1 MQVYLVWEVPRNATT
16 AQTKAVVRFESDYCY
31 SDETGN
37 KFGAETSLLQ
47 QASTMANLT
56 AQQRQELIEEL
67 PRLKRFC
74 LSLTS
79 DPADADDLLQITVER
94 LLEKGMPEDA
104 HVAKWSHRVCRNLW
118 IDEIRSRDVR
128 SRHAQSEGAVE
139 GAGTTSAAADES
151 VQLDRVSTAME
162 RLPPE
167 QRAAL
172 VQVAVEGCSYAEA
185 AALLEVPIGTIMS
198 RVARARKALAE
209 DLEWGAERE
218 A

>member
-1 MQVYLVWEVPRNATT
+1 M
-16 AQTKAVVRFESDYCY
+16 
-31 SDETGN
+31 
-37 KFGAETSLLQ
+37 
-47 QASTMANLT
+47 ASLT
-56 AQQRQELIEEL
+56 AQQREELIEEL
-67 PRLKRFC
+67 PRLKRYCF
-74 LSLTS
+74 SLTS
-79 DPADADDLLQITVER
+79 DPTDADDLLQITVER

-118 IDEIRSRDVR
+118 IDEIRTRDVGKR
-128 SRHAQSEGAVE
+128 YALSESAAD
-139 GAGTTSAAADES
+139 GAGTTAANTDDS
-151 VQLDRVSTAME
+151 VQLDRVSEAME

-172 VQVAVEGCSYAEA
+172 VKVAVEGCSYAEA

-209 DLEWGAERE
+209 DLEWSEERE

>member
-1 MQVYLVWEVPRNATT
+1 M
-16 AQTKAVVRFESDYCY
+16 
-31 SDETGN
+31 
-37 KFGAETSLLQ
+37 
-47 QASTMANLT
+47 
-56 AQQRQELIEEL
+56 
-67 PRLKRFC
+67 
-74 LSLTS
+74 SLTS
-79 DPADADDLLQITVER
+79 DPADADDLLQVTVER
-94 LLEKGMPEDA
+94 LLSKGMPADA
-104 HVAKWSHRVCRNLW
+104 HVAKWAHRVCRNLW

-128 SRHAQSEGAVE
+128 SRYALAEGAVD
-139 GAGTTSAAADES
+139 GVGTTSSNSDES
-151 VQLDRVSTAME
+151 VQLDRVSAAME

-209 DLEWGAERE
+209 DLEWSEERE

>member
-1 MQVYLVWEVPRNATT
+1 
-16 AQTKAVVRFESDYCY
+16 
-31 SDETGN
+31 
-37 KFGAETSLLQ
+37 
-47 QASTMANLT
+47 MAKLS
-56 AQQRQELIEEL
+56 AQQRQDLIEEL

-74 LSLTS
+74 MSLTS
-79 DPADADDLLQITVER
+79 DPSDAEDLLQITVER

-128 SRHAQSEGAVE
+128 SRYAQAEGAME
-139 GAGTTSAAADES
+139 GVGTTSSNTDES
-151 VQLDRVSTAME
+151 VQLDRVSAAME

-185 AALLEVPIGTIMS
+185 AALLDVPIGTS
-198 RVARARKALAE
+198 KNAAASA
-209 DLEWGAERE
+209 
-218 A
+218 